1 MEVNQEKTLILK
13 SDPIYKEYLT
23 WLDENGVIYPSVI
36 LT

>member
-1 MEVNQEKTLILK
+1 MDVNHEVTSILK

-36 LT
+36 LK